1 MNILESA
8 MKLRVRRLACYG
20 FTASLLAWHIAYAGD
35 VSFQWG
41 VKIPLRDGVK
51 LNATLYRPAGQ
62 SGPAPCIFT
71 LTPYIAQTYHDRG
84 MYFAGHGYPFLTVD
98 VRGRGNS
105 EGVFRPLIQEA
116 HDGFDVVEWLAKQ
129 PYCNGKI
136 SMWGGSY
143 AGYDQWATAKE
154 RPPHLATIVPVAAPY
169 IGADFPSTNRIFVT
183 YVVQWLTYVSGHAA
197 QDKIFGDSDFWSA
210 AFRKWLKSG
219 AAFKTLD
226 SAVGNPSPIFQEWVS
241 HPDQDAYWDAYN
253 PTREDYAK
261 LGIPILTIT
270 GMYDGDQQGALTHY
284 RNYMSSAT
292 PAGRARHLLV
302 IGPWDH
308 AGTRTPKAD
317 VGGLT
322 FGPASLVDLPQLHLD
337 WYAWTMQ
344 GGKRPDFLKKPVMY
358 YVTGGETWR
367 AADSLDAITAEMRPY
382 YLASYGSGA
391 RDVLNGGSLVPAKA
405 DANSAGI
412 DSYSYDPSDTSVTS
426 LEAAD
431 TSDAYLTDQRMV
443 YALNGRELVYH
454 TPMLDKD
461 TEMSGFP
468 RLSAWLE
475 IDQPDTD
482 FTVSLYEILADGSSV
497 LLSSDVMRARY
508 RRGERNPEPVA
519 LHTPLLYDFNSFTF
533 MSRQVRKGSRL
544 RLVFGPADSSSFE
557 RNFNAGGV
565 VADET
570 AKDAR
575 KVVVGLFHDQAHP
588 SVLYI
593 PVGATAGAAH

>member
-1 MNILESA
+1 MTS
-8 MKLRVRRLACYG
+8 RRKPLAWRAAFVYWLACH
-20 FTASLLAWHIAYAGD
+20 AALAGD
-35 VSFQWG
+35 VGFQWG
-41 VKIPLRDGVK
+41 VKIPLRDGVR

-62 SGPAPCIFT
+62 TGPAPCIFT
-71 LTPYIAQTYHDRG
+71 LTPYIAQSYHDRG
-84 MYFAGHGYPFLTVD
+84 LYFAGHGYPFLTVD

-116 HDGFDVVEWLAKQ
+116 NDGFDVVEWLAKQ
-129 PYCNGKI
+129 PYCNGKV

-143 AGYDQWATAKE
+143 AGYDQWATAKA
-154 RPPHLATIVPVAAPY
+154 RPPHLATIVPAAAPY
-169 IGADFPSTNRIFVT
+169 IGADFPSTSRIFPT
-183 YVVQWLTYVSGHAA
+183 YVVQWLTYVSGRAA
-197 QDKIFGDSDFWSA
+197 QDKIFADGDFWSA
-210 AFRKWLKSG
+210 AFREWLISG

-226 SAVGNPSPIFQEWVS
+226 SAVGNPSPIFQAWVS

-253 PTREDYAK
+253 PTSEDYAK
-261 LGIPILTIT
+261 LDIPILTIT

-284 RNYMSSAT
+284 RRYMSSAT
-292 PAGRARHLLV
+292 PAGRARHILV

-308 AGTRTPKAD
+308 AGTRTPRAD

-337 WYAWTMQ
+337 WYAWTMR

-358 YVTGGETWR
+358 YVTGAETWR
-367 AADSLDAITAEMRPY
+367 AADSLDAVTGEMRPY
-382 YLASYGSGA
+382 YLASHGSNAG
-391 RDVLNGGSLVPAKA
+391 DVFDSGNLVPDKA
-405 DANSAGI
+405 DAQSVSG
-412 DSYSYDPSDTSVTS
+412 DSYTYDPSDTSVAT

-443 YALNGRELVYH
+443 YAMSGRELVYH
-454 TPMLDKD
+454 TPAFAAD

-482 FTVSLYEILADGSSV
+482 FAVSLYEIRADGSSV

-508 RRGERNPEPVA
+508 RLGERKPAPVA

-533 MSRQVRKGSRL
+533 MSRQLKKDSRL
-544 RLVFGPADSSSFE
+544 RLVVGPVDSSSYE
-557 RNFNAGGV
+557 RNFNTYGV

-570 AKDAR
+570 VKDAR
-575 KVVVGLFHDQAHP
+575 KVVVRLIHDQAHP
-588 SVLYI
+588 SVLYM
-593 PVGATAGAAH
+593 PLAATNGAAH